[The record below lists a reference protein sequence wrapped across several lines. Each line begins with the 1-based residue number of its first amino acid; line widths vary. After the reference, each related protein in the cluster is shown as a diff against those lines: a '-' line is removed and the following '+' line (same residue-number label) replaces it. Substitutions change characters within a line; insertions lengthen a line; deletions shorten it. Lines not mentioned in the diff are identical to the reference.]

1 MTTADAAENKAQ
13 PAKAQVEEAARELA
27 ADDLR
32 TEGQKEM
39 TNNLR
44 EAGYLGTPTLE
55 DDPRPL
61 RQSGDDAVTLS
72 AFALNCS
79 LKSSAEASSTDK
91 LLGEVFAALESHG
104 VSAKGT
110 VRVAD
115 HLIRPGVSSDEGDGD
130 EWPAL
135 RQQILDADI
144 FVLGTPIWMGHPS
157 SHAQRVLERLDA
169 FLGETDRS
177 GRMVSLDRVA
187 IVAVVGNEDGAH
199 HVAAELF
206 QALSDVGFTIPAAG
220 MTYWVGEAMH
230 KTDYKD
236 LPSGSDKTDQ
246 ATKTAAANAAHLAR
260 LLAAQPYPS

>member
-1 MTTADAAENKAQ
+1 VD
-13 PAKAQVEEAARELA
+13 LA
-27 ADDLR
+27 
-32 TEGQKEM
+32 
-39 TNNLR
+39 
-44 EAGYLGTPTLE
+44 
-55 DDPRPL
+55 
-61 RQSGDDAVTLS
+61 LS

-91 LLGEVFAALESHG
+91 LLDEVFAALGDHG
-104 VSAKGT
+104 VSAAGR
-110 VRVAD
+110 VRIAD
-115 HLIRPGVSSDEGDGD
+115 CRILPGVSSDEGDGD

-135 RQQILDADI
+135 REEILDADI
-144 FVLGTPIWMGHPS
+144 FVLGTPIWMGHPA

-169 FLGETDRS
+169 FLGETDSS
-177 GRMVSLDRVA
+177 GRMVSVDRVA

-206 QALSDVGFTIPAAG
+206 QGLNDVGFTIPANG

-260 LLAAQPYPS
+260 LLKHTPYPS